1 VTLEIRT
8 PRLLLRPV
16 EEGDLDTML
25 AIRNAPAVVAT
36 TSTGEALP
44 RERMAGQLSRRCA
57 SWREHGLGSW
67 LALLDGSP
75 VAFVE
80 VTPIGEGSGVDPDAI
95 EIGVVVHPDHWGK
108 GLALEAGGAAAR
120 DLFERL
126 GHERVYAGV
135 DPDNEKS
142 LRALAKAPGVRRI
155 DDELYEVSAGAFLA
169 PSGNSGA
176 ADPGGDVRSRP

>member
-1 VTLEIRT
+1 MTLQLRT
-8 PRLLLRPV
+8 ARLLLRPV
-16 EEGDLDTML
+16 DEDDLDALL

-44 RERMAGQLSRRCA
+44 RERMAGQLSRRLA

-67 LALLDGSP
+67 LVLLDGEP

-80 VTPIGEGSGVDPDAI
+80 VAPIGEGSGVDPDSI

-108 GLALEAGGAAAR
+108 GFALEAGLAAAR
-120 DLFERL
+120 DLFERVSL
-126 GHERVYAGV
+126 DLAYAGV

-142 LRALAKAPGVRRI
+142 LRALAKAPGVRRLN
-155 DDELYEVSAGAFLA
+155 DELYELT
-169 PSGNSGA
+169 
-176 ADPGGDVRSRP
+176 ADALLD